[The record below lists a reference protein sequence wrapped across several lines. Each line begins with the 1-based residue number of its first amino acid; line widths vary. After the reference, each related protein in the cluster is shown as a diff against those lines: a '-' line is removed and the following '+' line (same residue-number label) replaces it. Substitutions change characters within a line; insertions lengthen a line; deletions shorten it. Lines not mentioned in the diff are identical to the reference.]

1 MKHCLSCLI
10 YYVKRSCSR
19 SFHGAVHDPGPASNS
34 ESSDSTNHII
44 HPREAQIL
52 EHGVT
57 NYQKKLFM
65 EAFLEASF
73 KFEQLCRQWKE
84 TA

>member
-1 MKHCLSCLI
+1 MIQAPRAIVNH
-10 YYVKRSCSR
+10 
-19 SFHGAVHDPGPASNS
+19 A
-34 ESSDSTNHII
+34 DSTNHII